1 MEASCSSS
9 GSMATN
15 MDGCGSGVTGVQV
28 QQNGEDGRVSV
39 SSLLN
44 EEVYLELESK
54 AVSDTKA
61 LAVELCRHFYSLG
74 WLSGTGGSFTLR
86 VHHHHDAVST
96 PSHLI
101 VMSPSGMETL
111 LYLSLSLSLY
121 ASTCVYCPCA
131 CTLLLHVFM
140 VVLLV
145 YCFILDYKCILCRCS
160 EGENGSRGYVCAIFG
175 WVCIDDA
182 RS

>member
-44 EEVYLELESK
+44 EEVYLELELELESK

-74 WLSGTGGSFTLR
+74 WLSGTGGSITLR

-101 VMSPSGMETL
+101 VMSPSGLETL
-111 LYLSLSLSLY
+111 L
-121 ASTCVYCPCA
+121 
-131 CTLLLHVFM
+131 
-140 VVLLV
+140 
-145 YCFILDYKCILCRCS
+145 
-160 EGENGSRGYVCAIFG
+160 
-175 WVCIDDA
+175 
-182 RS
+182 

>member
-1 MEASCSSS
+1 MIVGKKVEASCSSS
-9 GSMATN
+9 GSMPTN

-111 LYLSLSLSLY
+111 LYLSLSICKHVCLLPMCMHV
-121 ASTCVYCPCA
+121 AVACVYG
-131 CTLLLHVFM
+131 CTTSLLLHFR
-140 VVLLV
+140 L
-145 YCFILDYKCILCRCS
+145 
-160 EGENGSRGYVCAIFG
+160 
-175 WVCIDDA
+175 
-182 RS
+182 

>member
-1 MEASCSSS
+1 MIVGKKVESSCSSS
-9 GSMATN
+9 GSMAMN
-15 MDGCGSGVTGVQV
+15 MNGCGSGVTGVQV

-44 EEVYLELESK
+44 EEVYLDLESK

-96 PSHLI
+96 PSPLI
-101 VMSPSGMETL
+101 VMSPSGMEAL
-111 LYLSLSLSLY
+111 L
-121 ASTCVYCPCA
+121 
-131 CTLLLHVFM
+131 
-140 VVLLV
+140 
-145 YCFILDYKCILCRCS
+145 
-160 EGENGSRGYVCAIFG
+160 
-175 WVCIDDA
+175 
-182 RS
+182 

>member
-1 MEASCSSS
+1 MIVGEKVEASCSSS

-121 ASTCVYCPCA
+121 MQARVFTA
-131 CTLLLHVFM
+131 HVHA
-140 VVLLV
+140 
-145 YCFILDYKCILCRCS
+145 RCCCMCLWL
-160 EGENGSRGYVCAIFG
+160 YY
-175 WVCIDDA
+175 
-182 RS
+182 